1 MSRWIPCKR
10 SDFIRRLRRLGFE
23 GPLSGTK
30 HQFMLYEKHCLTI
43 PSYFEYS
50 VPQLQIM
57 IKEVENILGRGITV
71 DDWNQL

>member
-1 MSRWIPCKR
+1 VSRWIPCKR

-30 HQFMLYEKHCLTI
+30 HQFMLYEKHRLTI

-57 IKEVENILGRGITV
+57 IKEVENILGREITV

>member
-30 HQFMLYEKHCLTI
+30 HQFMLYEKHRLTI

-50 VPQLQIM
+50 VPQLRIM
-57 IKEVENILGRGITV
+57 IKEVEKIIGRKITA
-71 DDWNQL
+71 DEWNQL